1 MNKYKINYSIGG
13 AQSAPLL
20 EDAAA
25 QELYNFDRL
34 HDYDSI
40 DKLQTINL
48 DLIKRSLRERIMQSN
63 FDIVGYDKF
72 ILTNNVN
79 SELKSLI
86 DSFNL
91 KLQVFISQKDLID
104 NNFSFIENFLKK
116 NNINIEV
123 NYMNIPLILNELN
136 NKLEYIKVN
145 CDGNNH
151 FYEILENDL
160 NETYINQIL
169 ERLVNIVKLFGTEL
183 LQVMDVEIIDVTAF
197 GLLDKIGKINYLK
210 TTCSKVSSYINEI
223 VTSFTYYNELLNIL
237 VI

>member
-1 MNKYKINYSIGG
+1 MHKYKICYSGG
-13 AQSAPLL
+13 AEPIT
-20 EDAAA
+20 ET
-25 QELYNFDRL
+25 ELYDLNRLNNMDFMDEWQSIDLNIIKKTLKVKISEGNFDRVS
-34 HDYDSI
+34 YDNNLRYTNPE
-40 DKLQTINL
+40 LQTLLNRFNSTL
-48 DLIKRSLRERIMQSN
+48 DL
-63 FDIVGYDKF
+63 
-72 ILTNNVN
+72 
-79 SELKSLI
+79 
-86 DSFNL
+86 FN
-91 KLQVFISQKDLID
+91 SQKDLID
-104 NNFSFIENFLKK
+104 NNFSFIEKFLKK

-136 NKLEYIKVN
+136 NKIEYIKVN
-145 CDGNNH
+145 CDGNND
-151 FYEILENDL
+151 FYQILENDL

-223 VTSFTYYNELLNIL
+223 VTSFTYYNEILNIL